1 MRKANDL
8 NLYKTSKKYSRI
20 EKLNRLIKK
29 TLGEIFLSQDFR
41 DSKGT
46 NLLIFID
53 EVLLSKDGREATVFI
68 TNFSKD
74 SNQSDQNVLNF
85 ISDNLIRIKKEFSKK
100 IDLRY
105 TPKLKF
111 KIDYERKKSFEI
123 DRLIN
128 GLLPKS

>member
-1 MRKANDL
+1 M
-8 NLYKTSKKYSRI
+8 
-20 EKLNRLIKK
+20 
-29 TLGEIFLSQDFR
+29 
-41 DSKGT
+41 
-46 NLLIFID
+46 
-53 EVLLSKDGREATVFI
+53 
-68 TNFSKD
+68 TNFYKD
-74 SNQSDQNVLNF
+74 SNLSDQDVLNF

-111 KIDYERKKSFEI
+111 KFDYERKKSFEI

>member
-1 MRKANDL
+1 MRKTNEL

-41 DSKGT
+41 DSNGT

-53 EVLLSKDGREATVFI
+53 EVLLSKDGREATVFM
-68 TNFSKD
+68 TNFTKD
-74 SNQSDQNVLNF
+74 SNLSDQDVLNF

-111 KIDYERKKSFEI
+111 RFDYERKKSFEI

>member
-53 EVLLSKDGREATVFI
+53 EVLLSKDGREATVFM

-74 SNQSDQNVLNF
+74 SNQSDQDVLNF

>member
-1 MRKANDL
+1 MRKTNEL

-53 EVLLSKDGREATVFI
+53 EVLLSKDGREATVFM

-74 SNQSDQNVLNF
+74 SNQSDQDVLNF

-111 KIDYERKKSFEI
+111 KFDYERKKSFEI

>member
-53 EVLLSKDGREATVFI
+53 EVLLSKDGREATVFM

-74 SNQSDQNVLNF
+74 SNQSDQDVLNF

-111 KIDYERKKSFEI
+111 KFDYERKKSFEI